1 LAGLR
6 EAAQRP
12 FTAARSCG
20 TGSSCPEEQ
29 TSGVASVGFERST
42 AFSVSNYT
50 YVLVRIDLSQNY
62 FYSGIHTMRNMRSGF
77 WTSGLFRRWR
87 KTKPEPGGF
96 QIDFSAQVRLFRQDD
111 WAYLD
116 LFLVNRSHV
125 TVSVEEAVVVLS
137 NLEANCQTSISTGQ
151 ARLKILQNIRPNE
164 TLGVSLVGS
173 IYEAAG
179 RPQGRYSC
187 MAFTDVH
194 FRVGDEWFK
203 KTLDACRLE
212 MAALTVFR
220 LRRPRLSLPKIPSV
234 P

>member
-1 LAGLR
+1 
-6 EAAQRP
+6 
-12 FTAARSCG
+12 
-20 TGSSCPEEQ
+20 
-29 TSGVASVGFERST
+29 
-42 AFSVSNYT
+42 
-50 YVLVRIDLSQNY
+50 
-62 FYSGIHTMRNMRSGF
+62 MRLMRSGF

-87 KTKPEPGGF
+87 KTKPEPGGS

-137 NLEANCQTSISTGQ
+137 NLEANWQTSISTGQ
-151 ARLKILQNIRPNE
+151 ARLKILQNIWPNE
-164 TLGVSLVGS
+164 TLGVSLVGP

-194 FRVGDEWFK
+194 FRVGDQLFN

-220 LRRPRLSLPKIPSV
+220 LRRSRWFGKKARPNDHPV
-234 P
+234 